1 MTLHHARASRV
12 GLLLLAGFGSF
23 SPARAQ
29 AADLDPK
36 WFPIDVPPPER
47 FEPRRWDLTR
57 PKVRLTSYN
66 LSPELDHDA
75 EAGLVQTRPTTV
87 GADALVAA
95 EATDPDSGVS
105 RVELYGELRSYCGAT
120 STSVEGLTVR
130 SLPLTSVVDAKGAPL
145 PTRLQSFLL
154 LPFGA
159 AAGLCPRG
167 TQLVEVEVDLHA
179 EAINGSGFANNDALA
194 KIVHGPDRLRVS
206 AHNAFAPCL
215 RELESPFGTNR
226 SFVLACINPNLK
238 IWESIPVGVTRPTLS
253 SVLDLWGAELAKE
266 DVVFLSEMDVADVR
280 WLNRIVAN
288 MPGFHVAHQ
297 GSTAI
302 LSRFPISDVRADAI
316 TTWFTGQGVGPF
328 TVTSDYT
335 RATIV
340 AEGRPMVA
348 YAVHWAHRPAPPTT
362 SADNRAIMA
371 ARMVN
376 DIAAIDPRVPVFV
389 AGDFNARSAFASP
402 GELDT
407 DTLPDFRRMLALF
420 GGSMPEIAA
429 MESVLRNAR
438 AEVFS
443 GNPSGYLHGF
453 GPPVDFVFLRGP
465 YRATTYT
472 NFAQATPSD
481 HPRIAVELERGL

>member
-1 MTLHHARASRV
+1 MASR
-12 GLLLLAGFGSF
+12 A
-23 SPARAQ
+23 
-29 AADLDPK
+29 
-36 WFPIDVPPPER
+36 
-47 FEPRRWDLTR
+47 
-57 PKVRLTSYN
+57 
-66 LSPELDHDA
+66 
-75 EAGLVQTRPTTV
+75 
-87 GADALVAA
+87 
-95 EATDPDSGVS
+95 
-105 RVELYGELRSYCGAT
+105 ELYGLRSYCGAT

-130 SLPLTSVVDAKGAPL
+130 SLHSTSVVDARDALADAAPE
-145 PTRLQSFLL
+145 LL
-154 LPFGA
+154 AVARSVRPQASAHA
-159 AAGLCPRG
+159 ARSSWRSRSTS
-167 TQLVEVEVDLHA
+167 TQGDQR
-179 EAINGSGFANNDALA
+179 SGFASSDALA

-226 SFVLACINPNLK
+226 SFVLACINSNLK